1 MKKIL
6 ENIIELIGWVQ
17 IMISPILISSFI
29 GFIIYYNFQN
39 TLGLVI
45 SFILIAIGLY
55 LGIRLANKKY
65 KSTGT
70 IDFLSRIH
78 SSPELDKKDNGNKN
92 NLIS

>member
-6 ENIIELIGWVQ
+6 ENIIELIGWIQ

-45 SFILIAIGLY
+45 SFIVIVIGLY

-70 IDFLSRIH
+70 IDFLSRID
-78 SSPELDKKDNGNKN
+78 SSPELDNKN
-92 NLIS
+92 DENKN

>member
-6 ENIIELIGWVQ
+6 ENIIELIGWIQ

-29 GFIIYYNFQN
+29 CFIIYYNFQN

-45 SFILIAIGLY
+45 SFIVIVIGLY

-70 IDFLSRIH
+70 IDFLSRID
-78 SSPELDKKDNGNKN
+78 SSPELDNKN
-92 NLIS
+92 DENKN